1 MAYSTAEGR
10 RQILDDLAE
19 ATSHIAFA
27 LACLGAAYEQLD
39 ERTADRLEEE
49 LFGPV
54 QKAYAAATRASSAF
68 ATRHGLAAPAPEPR
82 TAGVASQS
90 AKALIENAMAGAVQ
104 GAHAIGDL
112 QDTML
117 PVEVGDAELRAGL
130 AEVRQVIDTLP
141 SRARELTRVLGR

>member
-10 RQILDDLAE
+10 QQILDDLAE
-19 ATSHIAFA
+19 ATNHIAFA

-39 ERTADRLEEE
+39 ENSADRLEEE
-49 LFGPV
+49 LFGPL
-54 QKAYAAATRASSAF
+54 QKAYATATRTHSGF
-68 ATRHGLAAPAPEPR
+68 AARHSLATATVEPR
-82 TAGVASQS
+82 TAGAANQS
-90 AKALIENAMAGAVQ
+90 AKALIEKAMAGAVQ

-130 AEVRQVIDTLP
+130 SEVRQVIDGLP